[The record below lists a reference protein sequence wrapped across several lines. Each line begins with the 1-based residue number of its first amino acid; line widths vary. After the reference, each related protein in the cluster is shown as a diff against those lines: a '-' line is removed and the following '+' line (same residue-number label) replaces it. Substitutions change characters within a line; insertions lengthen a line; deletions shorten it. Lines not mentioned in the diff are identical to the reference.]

1 MDLDEGLHEI
11 YQGWIHIAK
20 NALFTNPSEW
30 GLFEDDTQK
39 IITIH
44 DLIINGELNNDN
56 LILVKHNLICWEGM
70 DDPSYVYDK
79 ELFFEGFYKYADIK
93 KPGILVKTTKNPKK
107 MPYRMIC
114 GSFAMAKRYFT
125 QPNEYHYGSS
135 LFYVIS
141 EETFFKYLT
150 DPPPNY

>member
-1 MDLDEGLHEI
+1 MDLGEGLHEI
-11 YQGWIHIAK
+11 YEGWIHIAK
-20 NALFTNPSEW
+20 NALFTKPSEW

-39 IITIH
+39 IITTH

-56 LILVKHNLICWEGM
+56 LISVKHNLICWEGM
-70 DDPSYVYDK
+70 DDPSYVYDND
-79 ELFFEGFYKYADIK
+79 LVFEGFYRYANIK

-107 MPYRMIC
+107 MPYRMIY
-114 GSFAMAKRYFT
+114 GSIAMAKRYFT

-141 EETFFKYLT
+141 EETFFKYLR
-150 DPPPNY
+150 DPPNY